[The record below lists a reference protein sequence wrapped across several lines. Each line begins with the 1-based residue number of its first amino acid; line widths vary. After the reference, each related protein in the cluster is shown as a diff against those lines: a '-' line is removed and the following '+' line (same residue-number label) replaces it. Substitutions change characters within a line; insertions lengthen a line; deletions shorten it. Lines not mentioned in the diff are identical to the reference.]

1 MIGAEFVDELPYGSY
16 NLSTSPFTL
25 SNMQGDL
32 YDYHFIAFCD
42 SSSTTNEHLDITLN
56 SDTGTNY
63 ERYYMRGSTTT
74 PLAAIATGQTQ
85 CRMASFTR
93 NDTSRNCLGTG
104 SLTGSSGSDRKI
116 STKYSVGHTPQI
128 YVMDFYWTNTV
139 DEVTS
144 MTFTGTVSASYT
156 WHIMVYRTPKES
168 IQGSWEYM
176 KELSWS
182 SETAEKSFSLL
193 DGDTDIQYRLV
204 WDGDQSLLMQCNN
217 DGGANYTSQR
227 MVNSSGTLTSANNT
241 GLTNLTI
248 GDYNLDCIINAKS
261 GVDRLIYSSA
271 SKTSA
276 AHQRQSSHWW
286 QNTASNLTSLDLTP
300 QASSTGTA
308 KLYKRKQP
316 YVTADKLPFT
326 TIKTFAVSGDYS
338 AGDTLSGLNLDSYK
352 MVKIEWLGANTSGND
367 ALKVQFNGD
376 AGSNYARQYL
386 RANTGT
392 ASAASSTA
400 ETFLNLTLPRSGE
413 QCSGVMYLYPKSGE
427 YRPTL
432 TVYSAD
438 ESFINFTAGWYQES
452 ATEITSIKL
461 FNSSTSSMSGEIRIS
476 VLK

>member
-248 GDYNLDCIINAKS
+248 GDYNLDCIVNAES

-271 SKTSA
+271 SKTAA

-286 QNTASNLTSLDLTP
+286 QNTGDNLTSIDLNP
-300 QASSTGTA
+300 ASSATGTC
-308 KLYKRKQP
+308 KLFRRINP
-316 YVTADKLPFT
+316 NITADVFPFET
-326 TIKTFAVSGDYS
+326 LKTFDVSGDYS
-338 AGDTLSGLNLDSYK
+338 AGDTLSGLTCDDYK
-352 MVKIEWLGANTSGND
+352 MIKIEWLGANTSGNNQ
-367 ALKVQFNGD
+367 LEITFNSITNYYVQ
-376 AGSNYARQYL
+376 RL
-386 RANTGT
+386 RSLVSTPSASVD
-392 ASAASSTA
+392 ASAAYI
-400 ETFLNLTLPRSGE
+400 TLA
-413 QCSGVMYLYPKSGE
+413 QVQNTDQTYATTYIYPKSGN
-427 YRPTL
+427 YRPSL
-432 TVYSAD
+432 TTFMTDEDQISFHAEWTENSAN
-438 ESFINFTAGWYQES
+438 EF
-452 ATEITSIKL
+452 TSIKIKAL
-461 FNSSTSSMSGEIRIS
+461 NTDSLTGQIRIS
-476 VLK
+476 VLR